1 MRLDLHGLSDDIAMK
16 FTGGKQVVQTQKNKG
31 IGIFFPIPNQDNNWS
46 FPRSYFL
53 IS

>member
-31 IGIFFPIPNQDNNWS
+31 IGIFF
-46 FPRSYFL
+46 FPFL
-53 IS
+53 IKIIIGVFLGPIS